1 MANIFKNLISS
12 ALKKTRE
19 NISTAIKSVFNST
32 SINLDD
38 LEEILLKSDF
48 GYEFTEQILDEIK
61 KNKSINE
68 TNLIELLHNNLI
80 DKLAFTHS
88 NDKHLIVEKGRLL
101 IIQIIGVNGSGKT
114 TSIGKLANYYKNQGL
129 KVLIASC
136 DTFRAAANEQLSTW
150 ASKAE
155 IRIIEDFS
163 KDPAA
168 VAFEAIKIAKEE
180 KFDILFIDTAG
191 RLHTNKN
198 LMLEL
203 QKIDAISSKFI
214 DNNSSKESWLIV
226 DGNSGQNAI
235 TQFNEFS
242 KYVKITGIVITKLD
256 GTSKGGTVFQIAF
269 KNNTPIRFLGVGEGL
284 ENISEFDVD
293 VYVDSLLGK

>member
-1 MANIFKNLISS
+1 MANIFKNLISN
-12 ALKKTRE
+12 AFKKTRE

-32 SINLDD
+32 NINLDD

-68 TNLIELLHNNLI
+68 TNLIELLRNNLK
-80 DKLAFTHS
+80 DKLAFIHS

-203 QKIDAISSKFI
+203 QKIDAISSKFM

-269 KNNTPIRFLGVGEGL
+269 KNNIPIRFLGVGEGL
-284 ENISEFDVD
+284 ENISEFDID
-293 VYVDSLLGK
+293 DYVDSLLGK

>member
-12 ALKKTRE
+12 AFKKTRE

-38 LEEILLKSDF
+38 LEEMLLKSDF

-68 TNLIELLHNNLI
+68 TNLIELLRNNLK
-80 DKLAFTHS
+80 DKLAFIHI

-203 QKIDAISSKFI
+203 QKIDAISSNFM

-235 TQFNEFS
+235 TQFKEFS

-269 KNNTPIRFLGVGEGL
+269 KNNIPIKFLGVGEGL
-284 ENISEFDVD
+284 ENISEFDID
-293 VYVDSLLGK
+293 DYVDSILGK

>member
-12 ALKKTRE
+12 AFKKTRE

-32 SINLDD
+32 CINLDD

-68 TNLIELLHNNLI
+68 TNLIELLRNNLK
-80 DKLAFTHS
+80 DKLAFIHS

-203 QKIDAISSKFI
+203 QKIDAISSKFM

-269 KNNTPIRFLGVGEGL
+269 KNNIPIRFLGVGEGL
-284 ENISEFDVD
+284 ENISEFDID
-293 VYVDSLLGK
+293 DYVDSLLGK

>member
-1 MANIFKNLISS
+1 MANIFKNLISN
-12 ALKKTRE
+12 AFKKTRE
-19 NISTAIKSVFNST
+19 NISIAIKSVFNST

-68 TNLIELLHNNLI
+68 TNLIELLRNNLK
-80 DKLAFTHS
+80 DKLAFIHS

-203 QKIDAISSKFI
+203 QKIDAISSKFM

-269 KNNTPIRFLGVGEGL
+269 KNNIPIRFLGVGEGL
-284 ENISEFDVD
+284 ENISEFDID
-293 VYVDSLLGK
+293 DYVDSLLEK

>member
-1 MANIFKNLISS
+1 MANIFKNLISN
-12 ALKKTRE
+12 AFKKTRE

-32 SINLDD
+32 NINLDD

-68 TNLIELLHNNLI
+68 TNLIELLRNNLK
-80 DKLAFTHS
+80 DKLAFIHS

-203 QKIDAISSKFI
+203 QKIDAISSKFM

-269 KNNTPIRFLGVGEGL
+269 KNNIPIRFLGVGEGL
-284 ENISEFDVD
+284 ENISEFDVVD
-293 VYVDSLLGK
+293 YVNSLLGK

>member
-12 ALKKTRE
+12 AFKKTRE

-68 TNLIELLHNNLI
+68 TNLIELLRNNLK
-80 DKLAFTHS
+80 DKLAFIHS
-88 NDKHLIVEKGRLL
+88 NDKHFIVEKGRLL

-168 VAFEAIKIAKEE
+168 VAFEAIKIAKDE
-180 KFDILFIDTAG
+180 KFNILFIDTAG

-203 QKIDAISSKFI
+203 QKIDAISSKFM

-269 KNNTPIRFLGVGEGL
+269 KNNIPIKFLGVGEGL

-293 VYVDSLLGK
+293 DYVDYLLGK

>member
-1 MANIFKNLISS
+1 MANIFKNLISN
-12 ALKKTRE
+12 AFKKTRE
-19 NISTAIKSVFNST
+19 NIFTAIKNVFNST
-32 SINLDD
+32 SINLDN

-48 GYEFTEQILDEIK
+48 GYEFTEQILNEIK
-61 KNKSINE
+61 KSKEINE
-68 TNLIELLHNNLI
+68 YNLIELLRNHLK
-80 DKLAFTHS
+80 DKLAPIQGKEK
-88 NDKHLIVEKGRLL
+88 NLIFEKGKLL

-114 TSIGKLANYYKNQGL
+114 TSIGKLANYFKNQGL

-136 DTFRAAANEQLSTW
+136 DTFRAAANEQLSSW
-150 ASKAE
+150 ASKSE
-155 IRIIEDFS
+155 IKIIEDFS

-168 VAFEAIKIAKEE
+168 VAFEAIKIAKDE
-180 KFDILFIDTAG
+180 KFNILFIDTAG

-214 DNNSSKESWLIV
+214 DDNSSKESWLIV
-226 DGNSGQNAI
+226 DGNSGQNAV

-256 GTSKGGTVFQIAF
+256 GTSKGGTVFQIAV
-269 KNNTPIRFLGVGEGL
+269 KNKIPIRFLGVGEGI
-284 ENISEFDVD
+284 ENITEFDID
-293 VYVDSLLGK
+293 DYVESLL

>member
-12 ALKKTRE
+12 AFKKTRE

-68 TNLIELLHNNLI
+68 TNLIELLRNNLK
-80 DKLAFTHS
+80 DKLAFIHS

-203 QKIDAISSKFI
+203 QKIDAISSKFM

-269 KNNTPIRFLGVGEGL
+269 KNNIPIRFLGVGEGL
-284 ENISEFDVD
+284 ENISEFDINE
-293 VYVDSLLGK
+293 YVDSLLGK

>member
-1 MANIFKNLISS
+1 MANIFKNLISN
-12 ALKKTRE
+12 AFKKTRE

-32 SINLDD
+32 SINFDD

-68 TNLIELLHNNLI
+68 TNLIELLRNNLK
-80 DKLAFTHS
+80 DKLAFIHS

-101 IIQIIGVNGSGKT
+101 NIQIIGVNGSGKT

-269 KNNTPIRFLGVGEGL
+269 KNNIPIRFLGVGEGL

-293 VYVDSLLGK
+293 DYVDSLLGK

>member
-12 ALKKTRE
+12 AFKKTRE

-68 TNLIELLHNNLI
+68 TNLIELLRNNLK
-80 DKLAFTHS
+80 DKLAFIHS

-168 VAFEAIKIAKEE
+168 VAFEAIKIAKDE
-180 KFDILFIDTAG
+180 KFNILFIDTAG

-203 QKIDAISSKFI
+203 QKIDAISSKFM

-269 KNNTPIRFLGVGEGL
+269 KNNIPIKFLGVGEGL

-293 VYVDSLLGK
+293 DYVDYLLGK

>member
-1 MANIFKNLISS
+1 MANIFKNLISN
-12 ALKKTRE
+12 AFKKTRE
-19 NISTAIKSVFNST
+19 NISSAIKSVFNST

-48 GYEFTEQILDEIK
+48 GYEFTEQILNEIK
-61 KNKSINE
+61 KSKEINE
-68 TNLIELLHNNLI
+68 YNLIELLRNHLK
-80 DKLAFTHS
+80 DKLAPIQS
-88 NDKHLIVEKGRLL
+88 KEKNLIFEKGKLL

-114 TSIGKLANYYKNQGL
+114 TSIGKLANYFKNQGF

-136 DTFRAAANEQLSTW
+136 DTFRAAANEQLSSW
-150 ASKAE
+150 ASKSK
-155 IRIIEDFS
+155 IKIIEDFS

-168 VAFEAIKIAKEE
+168 VAFEAIKIAKDE
-180 KFDILFIDTAG
+180 KFNILFIDTAG

-214 DNNSSKESWLIV
+214 DDNSSKESWLIV
-226 DGNSGQNAI
+226 DGNSGQNAV

-256 GTSKGGTVFQIAF
+256 GTSKGGTVFQIAV
-269 KNNTPIRFLGVGEGL
+269 KNKIPIRFLGVGEGI
-284 ENISEFDVD
+284 ENITEFDID
-293 VYVDSLLGK
+293 DYVESLL

>member
-1 MANIFKNLISS
+1 MANIFKNLISN
-12 ALKKTRE
+12 AFKKTRE

-68 TNLIELLHNNLI
+68 TNLIELLRNNLK
-80 DKLAFTHS
+80 DKLAFIHS

-203 QKIDAISSKFI
+203 QKIDAISSKFM

-269 KNNTPIRFLGVGEGL
+269 KNNIPIRFLGVGEGL
-284 ENISEFDVD
+284 ENISEFDID
-293 VYVDSLLGK
+293 DYVDSLLGK

>member
-12 ALKKTRE
+12 AFKKTRE

-48 GYEFTEQILDEIK
+48 GYEFTEQILNEIK

-68 TNLIELLHNNLI
+68 TNLIELLRNNLK

-88 NDKHLIVEKGRLL
+88 NDKHLIIEKGRLL

-203 QKIDAISSKFI
+203 QKIDAISSKFM

-269 KNNTPIRFLGVGEGL
+269 KNNIPIRFLGVGEGL
-284 ENISEFDVD
+284 ENISEFGVED
-293 VYVDSLLGK
+293 YVDSLLGK

>member
-12 ALKKTRE
+12 AFKKTRE

-68 TNLIELLHNNLI
+68 TNLIELLRNNLK
-80 DKLAFTHS
+80 DKLAFIHS
-88 NDKHLIVEKGRLL
+88 NDKHFIVEKGRLL

-203 QKIDAISSKFI
+203 QKIDAISSKFM

-256 GTSKGGTVFQIAF
+256 GTSKGGTVFQIAV
-269 KNNTPIRFLGVGEGL
+269 KNKIPIRFLGVGEGL

-293 VYVDSLLGK
+293 DYVNSLLGK

>member
-12 ALKKTRE
+12 AFKKTRE

-68 TNLIELLHNNLI
+68 TNLIELLRNNLK
-80 DKLAFTHS
+80 DKLAIIHS
-88 NDKHLIVEKGRLL
+88 NDKQLIVEKGRLL

-203 QKIDAISSKFI
+203 QKIDAISSKFMN
-214 DNNSSKESWLIV
+214 NNSSKESWLIV

-269 KNNTPIRFLGVGEGL
+269 KNNIPIRFLGVGEGL
-284 ENISEFDVD
+284 ENISEFGVED
-293 VYVDSLLGK
+293 YVDSLLGK

>member
-1 MANIFKNLISS
+1 MANIFKNLISN
-12 ALKKTRE
+12 AFKKTRE

-32 SINLDD
+32 NINLDD

-68 TNLIELLHNNLI
+68 TNLIELLRNNLK
-80 DKLAFTHS
+80 DKLAFIHS

-203 QKIDAISSKFI
+203 QKIDAISSKFM

-269 KNNTPIRFLGVGEGL
+269 KNNIPIRFLGVGEGL
-284 ENISEFDVD
+284 ENISEFDID
-293 VYVDSLLGK
+293 DYVDSILRK

>member
-1 MANIFKNLISS
+1 MANIFKNLISN
-12 ALKKTRE
+12 AFKKTRE
-19 NISTAIKSVFNST
+19 NISIAIKSVFNST

-68 TNLIELLHNNLI
+68 TNLIELLRNNLK
-80 DKLAFTHS
+80 DKLAFIHS

-203 QKIDAISSKFI
+203 QKIDAISSKFM

-269 KNNTPIRFLGVGEGL
+269 KNNIPIRFLGVGEGL

-293 VYVDSLLGK
+293 DYVNSLLGK

>member
-269 KNNTPIRFLGVGEGL
+269 KNNIPIRFLGVGEGL